1 MSNYDRLVQMF
12 LDYDNFFDEKYDDD
26 RYVRNWKFGHYNP
39 ENYSICLYAAH
50 NKPEVLQQIRT
61 AIDKITTNYKFIVLD
76 PQNPE
81 FTNINILDIDL

>member
-1 MSNYDRLVQMF
+1 MSKYKKVVDML

-39 ENYSICLYAAH
+39 DNYSICLYAAF
-50 NKPEVLQQIRT
+50 NKPEVLQEIRNK
-61 AIDKITTNYKFIVLD
+61 IDAITTNYKFIVLD
-76 PQNPE
+76 PKEE